1 MIGHISFS
9 GKPRAGGGERFWYRL
24 FPFLAPSPT
33 FLLYQAP
40 DTDVG
45 YLSTILKGEIIG
57 LENPSDLGKNELA
70 KDRVKIGLWDIFLH
84 L

>member
-1 MIGHISFS
+1 MLPIVSLLG
-9 GKPRAGGGERFWYRL
+9 
-24 FPFLAPSPT
+24 PFPT

-45 YLSTILKGEIIG
+45 YLSTILKGDIIG
-57 LENPSDLGKNELA
+57 LENPSDQGKNELE
-70 KDRVKIGLWDIFLH
+70 KDRVKIGLRGIFLH